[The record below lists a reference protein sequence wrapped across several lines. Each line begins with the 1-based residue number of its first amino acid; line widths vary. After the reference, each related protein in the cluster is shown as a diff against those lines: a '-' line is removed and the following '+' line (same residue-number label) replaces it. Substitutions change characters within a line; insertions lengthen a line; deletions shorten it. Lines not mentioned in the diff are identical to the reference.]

1 MPAPIAPALAAAS
14 SVASALAPAAQGLSA
29 ERIKAVGEEFEA
41 VFLSN
46 MMEEMFTGVEE
57 DNPFASGPGASAW
70 RSMRTE
76 QFARSIAA
84 AGGIGLAEHVQRQL
98 IALQENSS

>member
-1 MPAPIAPALAAAS
+1 MPAPLAAALAAAG
-14 SVASALAPAAQGLSA
+14 SVASALAPAAQVLGA
-29 ERIKAVGEEFEA
+29 DRIKSIAQEFEA
-41 VFLSN
+41 VFLNN

-57 DNPFASGPGASAW
+57 DNPFDSGPGSSAW

-84 AGGIGLAEHVQRQL
+84 AGGVGLADHVQRQL
-98 IALQENSS
+98 IALQEKSS